1 MLVMFEYMTV
11 QEVAKNEDIIQD
23 FGSDNIIFLNKEG
36 IALWIKNYAI

>member
-1 MLVMFEYMTV
+1 MFEYMTV
-11 QEVAKNEDIIQD
+11 QEVAKNGDIIQD